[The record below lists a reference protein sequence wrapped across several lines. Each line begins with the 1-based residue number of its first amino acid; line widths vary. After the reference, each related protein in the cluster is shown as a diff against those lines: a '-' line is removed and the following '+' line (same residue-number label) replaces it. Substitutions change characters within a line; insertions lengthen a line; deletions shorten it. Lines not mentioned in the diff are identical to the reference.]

1 MTPAST
7 KSLDELVGLLKEN
20 PNVTIEL
27 SAHCD
32 YKGNAEYNKRLS
44 QRRAQSVVN
53 YLIAHG
59 IEKERLTPVG
69 YGKER
74 PKKVRKKL
82 TEKYPWLK
90 EGDELTQEF
99 ILKQSK
105 EHQEICNQINR
116 RTEFIVLRTTY
127 GMFDEKGNLKTM
139 PTPKRD
145 ETGDDDD
152 LILIE

>member
-1 MTPAST
+1 MISTKATLTPAST

-69 YGKER
+69 HGEER

-90 EGDELTQEF
+90 KEGDELTQEF

-105 EHQEICNQINR
+105 EH
-116 RTEFIVLRTTY
+116 
-127 GMFDEKGNLKTM
+127 
-139 PTPKRD
+139 P
-145 ETGDDDD
+145 GDLQPDQPSHRVHCSSHH
-152 LILIE
+152 LQYV